1 MSNENRIQA
10 LCAILGRRRLAELG
24 RDRRGAVAV
33 LVAVGAV
40 VLVGSVGLATDAARG
55 YMVKARLSQAIDAA
69 GIAGAQAMFSPTRT
83 DDVNM
88 YFRANFPTDFM
99 GATVANPTYTV
110 DANNEKLG
118 ITATATIPTT
128 FMRVLG
134 IDTMQ
139 VSAVA
144 EITRE
149 TELLEV
155 VLAVDISGSMSTS
168 AGGGMSRLT
177 AARTAA
183 IDLVN
188 ILFGNHETKALLKI
202 GLVPWNSKV
211 NVMTFGVAYSSAL
224 TTTTIVPSFKNP
236 VTGANQSV
244 LYYANNSPVP
254 LLNAPHSTWKGCV
267 YQRYR
272 HDGIATNDA
281 DTIEGSL
288 TTPTGSWI
296 GWQPIGP
303 EGEPV
308 SGSADCSSAISGSEC
323 TACPS
328 QSRSVTALQ
337 SSKTAITAALNR
349 LTVADG
355 NTNIP
360 QGLGWAWQV
369 LTSTAPYTQSDP
381 NPQGRRR
388 QAIIL
393 LTDGANVGGSGDG
406 YKGVF
411 GLGNAARSAMD
422 ARLRTLATNI
432 KASGIYIYTIQFG
445 NDGTG
450 MQDLLE
456 EIATKPTAP
465 YYNYAPDSATLA
477 SVFQE
482 VANHLS
488 SLRLSR

>member
-1 MSNENRIQA
+1 MSKDSRTRERNA
-10 LCAILGRRRLAELG
+10 AFRRCRDGLG
-24 RDRRGAVAV
+24 RDERGSVAIFIAAGAAV
-33 LVAVGAV
+33 LVGA
-40 VLVGSVGLATDAARG
+40 LGLATDAARG

-99 GATVANPTYTV
+99 GATVGNPSYAV
-110 DANNEKLG
+110 DADNEKLS
-118 ITATATIPTT
+118 ISATATIPTT

-134 IDTMQ
+134 IETMQ

-144 EITRE
+144 EVTRE

-155 VLAVDISGSMSTS
+155 VLAIDISGSMATS
-168 AGGGMSRLT
+168 AGSGMSRLT

-183 IDLVN
+183 LDLVN
-188 ILFGNHETKALLKI
+188 ILYGDHETKALLKI

-211 NVMTFGVAYSSAL
+211 NVMAYGVAYSSAL
-224 TTTTIVPSFKNP
+224 TTFTTVPSFKNP
-236 VTGANQSV
+236 VTGVNQTRV
-244 LYYANNSPVP
+244 YYANNSPVP
-254 LLNAPHSTWKGCV
+254 LLNAPSSSWKGCV
-267 YQRYR
+267 YQRYK
-272 HDGIATNDA
+272 HDGISTNDA

-296 GWQPIGP
+296 AWQPIGP

-308 SGSADCSSAISGSEC
+308 SGGADCSSAIGGSEC
-323 TACPS
+323 VACPT
-328 QSRSVTALQ
+328 QSWSITPLQ
-337 SSKTAITAALNR
+337 SSKSAIQAAISR
-349 LTVADG
+349 LTTPTG

-369 LTSTAPYTQSDP
+369 VTHNDPYNQSEE
-381 NPQGRRR
+381 NPTGRRR
-388 QAIIL
+388 QAIVL

-411 GLGNAARSAMD
+411 GLGSSARPAMD
-422 ARLRTLATNI
+422 SRLRQLAANI
-432 KASGIYIYTIQFG
+432 KASGVYIYAIQFG
-445 NDGTG
+445 NDDSG

-465 YYNYAPDSATLA
+465 YYNYAPDSATLQT
-477 SVFQE
+477 VFQE